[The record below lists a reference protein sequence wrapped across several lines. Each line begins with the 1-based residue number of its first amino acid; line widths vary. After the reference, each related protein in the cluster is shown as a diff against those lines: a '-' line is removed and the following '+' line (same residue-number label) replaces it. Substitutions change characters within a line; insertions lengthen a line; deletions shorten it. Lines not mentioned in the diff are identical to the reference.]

1 MIVPDPNFRRETM
14 KRLLFAVMALLCI
27 APAVQAQVD
36 RATLSGTVKDT
47 AGGVLA
53 GATVTVSNVATNVAS
68 TTTTSSSGA
77 YLVVNLRPGQ
87 YLIEAEAKGLQKS
100 VQSVILQ
107 IGQRARVDITLAV
120 GSLTETVTVEG
131 ARELLNTGDATLGT
145 VIGNESVAKLPLA
158 IRNWDDLLALVPGVQ
173 GDRYTEQG
181 GGTSFGRTGGVNV
194 HGARS
199 LQNNFLL
206 DGVDNNS
213 ISENVQELTSQVS
226 RPSVDAIQEFK
237 IVTSPYAAEYGRSP
251 GASVSV
257 STKSGTNQIHGTA
270 YDFFRN
276 EKMDTIDFLSERAA
290 ALTNTT
296 PVKPANKQ
304 NQFGGNLGG
313 PIVKDKA
320 FFFVDYEGTR
330 ITRGVTR
337 LTVVPT
343 ADQRAGILPGV
354 RDPLT
359 GQPFPGG
366 VIPASRIDPYAAAIM
381 ALVPLP
387 NQPGANNFFRQA
399 DLIDNSDRIMGR
411 LDYKMDQNNSVFGRY
426 IYSNRDRQ
434 IPGAF
439 GGVIDGTGT
448 SAFGNQK
455 IKTNAAVFGWTHI
468 LSTSMVNE
476 FRFSWSKA
484 DSDAV
489 HQAFGVAPSAAATI
503 PGSITN
509 PVVAGGFPGITIDG
523 FFGGSGLGRLG
534 SPDFLPKFQHTNQ
547 FEFVES
553 LSWLKGNHSMKF
565 GADIMAPMKNQ
576 YYDVPAGRGALRFRN
591 SFTGNSMGDYLLG
604 YVADFQ
610 LSNVWVVEQRH
621 WASMFYVQDDW
632 RVNSKLSLNL
642 GLRYDFIT
650 PALEAN
656 NAQTNFNPAGSGS
669 LVFAKDGSLQERG
682 LVNPDKNNFAPRIG
696 IVYNLDEKTVL
707 RGGWG
712 IFYNLFDRVGSEDQ
726 LALNL
731 PGLNNSTVTQTSGSP
746 VFFLRQGIPASFLAP
761 PNLDPSAGQLK
772 TKRIRAVASDAPK
785 TTLNQASVGFQREL
799 MKGVVV
805 TADFIYNKGTN
816 LASLVNLN
824 QPLPNAAGNNAL
836 GPLPY
841 PNFGFVEWR
850 AQNAKSE
857 YKGVDLGVERR
868 FSKGY
873 GFGVS
878 YTIGDSKDNA
888 SEQLST
894 QGSNAF
900 PQNARDFSGWYG
912 PSDYDVRHRL
922 AVNFVV
928 ELPFGEGKKYATGGM
943 GKTLFGGWTLSGIY
957 TFRSGRP
964 YTVNQSGNNV
974 GTNMTGLPSL
984 VGDPDSGVDR
994 SCNSPT
1000 DCAAI
1005 VKWFNVGAFQ
1015 AVTSGTF
1022 GNEQRN
1028 LLRGP
1033 SYKSLDFSLQRRLEF
1048 NKRVGATL
1056 RWDVFNAL
1064 NTVNFGLPNRNLS
1077 DTANVGTISSLG
1089 GDPRIMQVS
1098 LRLTF

>member
-1 MIVPDPNFRRETM
+1 M
-14 KRLLFAVMALLCI
+14 KRVLVAVLALLSV

-36 RATLSGTVKDT
+36 RATLSGTVKDS

-53 GATVTVSNVATNVAS
+53 GATVTVTNVATNVADK
-68 TTTTSSSGA
+68 TTTSSTGS
-77 YLVVNLRPGQ
+77 YLVVNLRSGQ
-87 YLIEAEAKGLQKS
+87 YLVEAEAAGLQKG
-100 VQSVILQ
+100 VQSVILE
-107 IGQRARVDITLAV
+107 IGQRGRVDFALAV
-120 GSLTETVTVEG
+120 GGVSETVTVEG
-131 ARELLNTGDATLGT
+131 ARRLLNTEDATLGT
-145 VIGNESVAKLPLA
+145 VIDNNAVANLPLA

-237 IVTSPYAAEYGRSP
+237 IVTSPFSAEYGRSP
-251 GASVSV
+251 GAAVSV
-257 STKSGTNQIHGTA
+257 STKSGTNELHGTV

-276 EKMDTIDFLSERAA
+276 ESMDTIDFFSKRAGQKVP
-290 ALTNTT
+290 TND
-296 PVKPANKQ
+296 Q

-313 PIVKDKA
+313 PLIKDKA

-337 LTVVPT
+337 ITNVPT

-366 VIPASRIDPYAAAIM
+366 VIPQSRIDPFAANIM

-399 DLIDNSDRIMGR
+399 DLIDNSDRILGR
-411 LDYKMDQNNSVFGRY
+411 LDYKISASDSVFARY

-448 SAFGNQK
+448 SGFGNQK
-455 IKTNAAVFGWTHI
+455 IKTNAMVLGWTHI
-468 LSTSMVNE
+468 INSSMVNE

-489 HQAFGVAPSAAATI
+489 HQAYGMSPPANATI
-503 PGSITN
+503 PGSITD
-509 PVVAGGFPGITIDG
+509 PIVAGGFPGITIDG

-547 FEFVES
+547 MEFVES
-553 LSWLKGNHSMKF
+553 LSWLKGNHAFKI
-565 GADIMAPMKNQ
+565 GADIITPMHNE
-576 YYDVPAGRGALRFRN
+576 YYDVPAARGALRFRN
-591 SFTGNSMGDYLLG
+591 SFTGNAVGDYLLG
-604 YVADFQ
+604 YVSDFQ
-610 LSNVWVVEQRH
+610 LSNVWVVNQEH
-621 WASMFYVQDDW
+621 WASMFYIQDDW
-632 RVNSKLSLNL
+632 KVNSKLTLNL

-650 PALEAN
+650 PALEKS
-656 NAQTNFNPAGSGS
+656 NAQTNFNPAGTGS
-669 LVFAKDGSLQERG
+669 LVFASDGSLEERG
-682 LVNPDKNNFAPRIG
+682 LVKADKNNFAPRIG
-696 IVYNLDEKTVL
+696 IVYTLNEKTVL
-707 RGGWG
+707 RGGAG

-746 VFFLRQGIPASFLAP
+746 VFFLKNGIPGTFLAA
-761 PNLDPSAGQLK
+761 PNLDPAAGQLR
-772 TKRIRAVASDAPK
+772 TKRIRAVNEDAPK
-785 TTLNQASVGFQREL
+785 TTITQATFGFQREL
-799 MKGVVV
+799 LKGIVLN
-805 TADFIYNKGTN
+805 ADFVYTKGTN
-816 LASLVNLN
+816 LASLINLN
-824 QPLPNAAGNNAL
+824 QPLPNALGNNAL
-836 GPLPY
+836 GALPY
-841 PNFGFVEWR
+841 PNFGFIEWR
-850 AQNAKSE
+850 AQDAESE
-857 YKGVDLGVERR
+857 YKGVDVGLERR
-868 FSKGY
+868 FSDGY
-873 GFGVS
+873 SFGVS
-878 YTIGDSKDNA
+878 YTLGDSKDSA

-900 PQNARDFSGWYG
+900 PQNSRDTSLWYG

-922 AVNFVV
+922 AINYVV
-928 ELPFGEGKKYATGGM
+928 ELPFGKGKKWATDGFAAHLLGD
-943 GKTLFGGWTLSGIY
+943 WTLSGIY
-957 TFRSGRP
+957 TYRSGRP
-964 YTVNQSGNNV
+964 FTVNQSGNNV
-974 GTNMTGLPSL
+974 GTNMTGLPNL
-984 VGDPDSGVDR
+984 VGDPESGVDR
-994 SCNSPT
+994 SCNSAT
-1000 DCAAI
+1000 DCAA
-1005 VKWFNVGAFQ
+1005 VVRWFNPGAFQ
-1015 AVTSGTF
+1015 AVSSGTF
-1022 GNEQRN
+1022 GNEPRN
-1028 LLRGP
+1028 TLRGP
-1033 SYKSLDFSLQRRLEF
+1033 DYRSMDFTLQRRLSF
-1048 NKRVGATL
+1048 SKRVAAVL
-1056 RWDVFNAL
+1056 RWDVFNVF
-1064 NTVNFGLPNRNLS
+1064 NTTNFGLPNRNLT

-1089 GDPRIMQVS
+1089 GDPRLMQLS